1 MPEWAFRFLADLVL
15 ATHLV
20 FVLFVLAGALLM
32 LRWRWL
38 VWLHAPALIWAI
50 LLKTRDWTCP
60 LTPLEKWLRTRAG
73 EAVYKTGFIDH
84 YLVPLIYPPGL
95 DRATQIWLG
104 TLVLLVNLAA
114 YAALAMRQRKRA
126 RSTAPTGADRPRG

>member
-1 MPEWAFRFLADLVL
+1 MAAALAADLLVL
-15 ATHLV
+15 LHLAFILFV
-20 FVLFVLAGALLM
+20 VLGGIFVLRWPRLAWLHLPAVVWGALIELKGT
-32 LRWRWL
+32 L
-38 VWLHAPALIWAI
+38 V
-50 LLKTRDWTCP
+50 CP
-60 LTPLEKWLRTRAG
+60 LTPFELALRRAAG
-73 EAVYKTGFIDH
+73 EAGYSGGFIDH